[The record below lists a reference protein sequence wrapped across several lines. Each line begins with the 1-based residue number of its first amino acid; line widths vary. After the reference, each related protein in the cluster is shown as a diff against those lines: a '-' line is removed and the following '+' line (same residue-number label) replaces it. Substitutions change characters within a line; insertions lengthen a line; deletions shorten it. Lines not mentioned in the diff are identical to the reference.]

1 MVLQVQHG
9 LSAGRNDRTGLFV
22 AERDFLLH
30 LFAHNVSVCDLG
42 AAALLC
48 KVRVRVTS
56 PNPNPDLVVGRVRQV
71 VGGRE
76 EARVGPARLG

>member
-1 MVLQVQHG
+1 MIQLNLVLQVQHG

-48 KVRVRVTS
+48 KVRVRVRVS
-56 PNPNPDLVVGRVRQV
+56 PNPNPN
-71 VGGRE
+71 
-76 EARVGPARLG
+76 PNPSP